1 MKHTKRA
8 QRGSVLLLIIA
19 MMVLLGWSVSQPM
32 PQQPSALPPGTALAK
47 LTEPAQSPYYDSGDG
62 SDFIDPQRFPAR
74 PPAQRPVPSS
84 EFQVPSSKTEN
95 PARGTAPA
103 VLPGHAVRL
112 DPKGSLNVPL
122 SGRIE
127 FVVTLTNLE
136 RDDWQV
142 IGELYVT
149 KGDGRT
155 EKLFGP
161 RAIRLG
167 PAQTLRLP
175 VGFAVN
181 PKRFPPGPTQFLA
194 VLKDQTGKTIDHAII
209 TFTIKPGQ

>member
-1 MKHTKRA
+1 MKKTKRA
-8 QRGSVLLLIIA
+8 QRGSILLLIIA
-19 MMVLLGWSVSQPM
+19 MMVLMGWSVSQPM
-32 PQQPSALPPGTALAK
+32 PQQPSALPPRIAPAN
-47 LTEPAQSPYYDSGDG
+47 LTEPAQFPHDNGDG

-84 EFQVPSSKTEN
+84 KFPVPSLQKLQES
-95 PARGTAPA
+95 A
-103 VLPGHAVRL
+103 VIPGRAVRL
-112 DPKGSLNVPL
+112 DPKGSLNVPPA
-122 SGRIE
+122 GRIE
-127 FVVTLTNLE
+127 FIVTLTNLE
-136 RDDWQV
+136 TKDWQV

-175 VGFAVN
+175 VGFAAN
-181 PKRFPPGPTQFLA
+181 PTRFPPGSTQFLA
-194 VLKDQTGKTIDHAII
+194 VLKDQNGKAIDQAII
-209 TFTIKPGQ
+209 VFSVEPGQ

>member
-1 MKHTKRA
+1 MKKTKRA

-19 MMVLLGWSVSQPM
+19 MMVLMGWSVSQPM
-32 PQQPSALPPGTALAK
+32 PQQPSALPPGTAPAQ
-47 LTEPAQSPYYDSGDG
+47 LTEPAPSPHHDSGNG

-74 PPAQRPVPSS
+74 PPAHRSAQ
-84 EFQVPSSKTEN
+84 SSKTIET
-95 PARGTAPA
+95 PAIIPGRA
-103 VLPGHAVRL
+103 VHL
-112 DPKGSLNVPL
+112 DPAGSLTVPL

-136 RDDWQV
+136 REDWQV

-167 PAQTLRLP
+167 PTQRLRLP
-175 VGFAVN
+175 VGFTAN

-194 VLKDQTGKTIDHAII
+194 VLKDQSGKAIDQAII
-209 TFTIKPGQ
+209 TFSIKPGQ